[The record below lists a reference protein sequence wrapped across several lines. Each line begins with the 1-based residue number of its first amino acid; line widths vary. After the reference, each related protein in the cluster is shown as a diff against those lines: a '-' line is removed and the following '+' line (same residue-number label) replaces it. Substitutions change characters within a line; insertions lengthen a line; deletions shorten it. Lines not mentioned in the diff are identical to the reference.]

1 MLENATT
8 HLNDESSK
16 KTKSF
21 IVAFSN
27 PELASILLPTLFDER
42 FGLDNFVG
50 EGVDQ
55 AAKLCPCNNIR
66 TDVPNFRDLAA
77 NGQWPA
83 EESRIRAQRF
93 LSATSFDPW

>member
-55 AAKLCPCNNIR
+55 AAKLLCP
-66 TDVPNFRDLAA
+66 
-77 NGQWPA
+77 
-83 EESRIRAQRF
+83 
-93 LSATSFDPW
+93 